1 MIRNYIKNYERYAI
15 LISIL
20 MIFFSIFLI
29 VKPDVSVLFFILLF
43 GVLLVISGLGSLF
56 SYFLTEKEDRLFS
69 LDLISGILTILC
81 GVFTI
86 IYRTDLVQVLPIIL
100 GLWIIFSSLLKM
112 QVAINFSSFSKSY
125 LWLLLLEILM
135 VILGVVLITNPF
147 ESIKAITT
155 TAGVFLLISE
165 VCSLIESYYIL
176 NTVKKL

>member
-29 VKPDVSVLFFILLF
+29 VKPDASILFFILLF

-69 LDLISGILTILC
+69 FDLISGILTILC

-86 IYRTDLVQVLPIIL
+86 IYRNDLVQVLPIIL

-125 LWLLLLEILM
+125 LWLLLLEVLM
-135 VILGVVLITNPF
+135 IVLGVVLITNPF
-147 ESIKAITT
+147 EIK
-155 TAGVFLLISE
+155 VS
-165 VCSLIESYYIL
+165 
-176 NTVKKL
+176 